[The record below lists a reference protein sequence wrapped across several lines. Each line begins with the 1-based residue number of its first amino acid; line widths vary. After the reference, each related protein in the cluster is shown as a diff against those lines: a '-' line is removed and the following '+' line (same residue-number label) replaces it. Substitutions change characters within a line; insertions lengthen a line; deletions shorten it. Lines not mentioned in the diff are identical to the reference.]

1 MLSAVAVH
9 FGVPST
15 VGRAAASALAA
26 AVTASLFLELAFRP
40 SSLAWLVPS
49 GRSQNVYAVVEP
61 RGEMRRTIVV
71 TGHID
76 THRAPWAMASPLAFK
91 LFRLLTTVGVI
102 AFVLLSVL
110 LAAGIVWPVQ
120 FPAAPVVP
128 AAVVAIVL
136 IVTLQPEF
144 TAHVPGANDNASGA
158 AAVLALAARLAREPL
173 AHTRVWVLA
182 SGAEEVGATGPVR
195 LLRQHPDLKS
205 AQWLVLDTIAG
216 PGAGPCVITAEH
228 ILIPVRADPGL
239 LDAARK
245 VASAHPE
252 LGAYEHYFRG
262 LFSEHAPLA
271 TAGCRSLSIV
281 NFRPDGV
288 LPNWH
293 QPTDTVENV
302 DPDVLDRT
310 ERFVWA
316 LLRRLD
322 GGGGR
327 SIAAP

>member
-1 MLSAVAVH
+1 MLSAVAVY
-9 FGVPST
+9 FGVPSAL
-15 VGRAAASALAA
+15 GRAAAAALAA

-40 SSLAWLVPS
+40 SPLAWLVPG

-76 THRAPWAMASPLAFK
+76 THRAPWAMASPFAFK
-91 LFRLLTTVGVI
+91 VFRLLTAAGVI

-110 LAAGIVWPVQ
+110 LAAGIAWPVQ
-120 FPAAPVVP
+120 FPAAPVV
-128 AAVVAIVL
+128 AAVVVVAIVL

-144 TAHVPGANDNASGA
+144 TAHVPGANDNASGV

-195 LLRQHPDLKS
+195 LLRQQPDLKS

-216 PGAGPCVITAEH
+216 PGAGPCVIIAEH
-228 ILIPVRADPGL
+228 VLIPVRADPGL
-239 LDAARK
+239 LAAARE

-252 LGAYEHYFRG
+252 LGSYEHYFRG

-271 TAGCRSLSIV
+271 VAGCRSLSLV

-293 QPTDTVENV
+293 RPTDTVENV

-316 LLRRLD
+316 LLRHLD
-322 GGGGR
+322 G
-327 SIAAP
+327 